1 MKPVWRKEKS
11 AKRQKE
17 ELNKLIASLQDAAE
31 VENLFN
37 ELLTPAESEDLAR
50 RWHLVRLLIK
60 GASQRE
66 VSKEVGIGVATVTR
80 GARELRNESCMFK
93 NMYERLY
100 SK

>member
-1 MKPVWRKEKS
+1 MKPRWRNEKS
-11 AKRQKE
+11 AKHQKE
-17 ELNKLIASLQDAAE
+17 ELSKLIASLKDPNE
-31 VENLFN
+31 VESLFE
-37 ELLTPAESEDLAR
+37 ELLTPAECEDLAR
-50 RWHLVRLLIK
+50 RWHLVRLLIN

-93 NMYERLY
+93 HMHNRLY

>member
-1 MKPVWRKEKS
+1 MKPRSRNEKS
-11 AKRQKE
+11 AKSQKE
-17 ELNKLIASLQDAAE
+17 ELNKLIALLKDAAE
-31 VENLFN
+31 VEELFK
-37 ELLTPAESEDLAR
+37 ELLTPAEYEDLAR
-50 RWHLVRLLIK
+50 RWHLVRLLIT

-93 NMYERLY
+93 HMYERLY